1 MKRRYIAILIIS
13 LTTWLYAC
21 ETEMMGYEGESGI
34 YFMMQKPP
42 ASGYGDPEQ
51 YEYVDT
57 TLIPFAMFTAKDTV
71 LPIRVRIT
79 GDVVDHD
86 RYFTIRV
93 VDTLTTAKEGED
105 YEPFEKRWFPFGIIY
120 GSKDK
125 VVNPIVHV
133 IGINDQVVIPKQWTM
148 NYWGAFSPTKFKLV
162 CEVLGLTMQDFEDYK
177 TMNSNRA
184 KALAQNFDRY
194 LKEEKAA
201 GRTVMDKDVAGNEFE
216 MTMGPLI

>member
-1 MKRRYIAILIIS
+1 M
-13 LTTWLYAC
+13 
-21 ETEMMGYEGESGI
+21 
-34 YFMMQKPP
+34 
-42 ASGYGDPEQ
+42 
-51 YEYVDT
+51 
-57 TLIPFAMFTAKDTV
+57 
-71 LPIRVRIT
+71 RIT

-105 YEPFEKRWFPFGIIY
+105 YEPFENSQVVKAGERQAEVPCRIVWTEKLMQNPDTVIYLTVRLEESADFKLPLKRWFPFGSIY
-120 GSKDK
+120 GLKDK

-133 IGINDQVVIPKQWTM
+133 IGINDQVIVPKQWNV

-162 CEVLGLTMQDFEDYK
+162 CEVLGLTMQDFEDYQ
-177 TMNSNRA
+177 TMNQNRA

-201 GRTVMDKDVAGNEFE
+201 GRTVMDKDAADNEFE

>member
-1 MKRRYIAILIIS
+1 
-13 LTTWLYAC
+13 
-21 ETEMMGYEGESGI
+21 
-34 YFMMQKPP
+34 
-42 ASGYGDPEQ
+42 
-51 YEYVDT
+51 
-57 TLIPFAMFTAKDTV
+57 MFTAKDTV

-79 GDVVDHD
+79 GEVADHD

-105 YEPFEKRWFPFGIIY
+105 YEPFENSQVVKAGERQAEVPCRIVWTEKLMQNPDTVIYLTVRLEESADFKLPLKRWIPFGSIY

-133 IGINDQVVIPKQWTM
+133 IGINDQVVLPKQWTM

-201 GRTVMDKDVAGNEFE
+201 GRTVMDKDAAGNEFE

>member
-21 ETEMMGYEGESGI
+21 ETEMMGYEGESGV

-79 GDVVDHD
+79 GEVADHD

-105 YEPFEKRWFPFGIIY
+105 YEPLKRWIPFGSIY
-120 GSKDK
+120 GSTDK

-133 IGINDQVVIPKQWTM
+133 IGINDQVIVPKQWTM

-201 GRTVMDKDVAGNEFE
+201 GRTVMDKDAAGNEFE